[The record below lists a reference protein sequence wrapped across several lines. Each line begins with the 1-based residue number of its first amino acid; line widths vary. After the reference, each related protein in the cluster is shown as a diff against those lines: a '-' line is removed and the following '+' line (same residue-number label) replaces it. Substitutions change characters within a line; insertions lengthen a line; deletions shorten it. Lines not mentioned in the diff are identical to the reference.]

1 MDVGVGSFVFS
12 LGIVSARSFTE
23 GLSPGKPLS
32 TPSAVFKTLRKAAPV
47 LALGVVRV
55 LMVKG
60 SDYPVRMLSGC
71 LRALT
76 IRFCR

>member
-12 LGIVSARSFTE
+12 LGIVSVRQLATKGQTGQS
-23 GLSPGKPLS
+23 GPAWLWSCVK
-32 TPSAVFKTLRKAAPV
+32 ALRKSSAV

-60 SDYPVRMLSGC
+60 AEYPVCPFPALKLS
-71 LRALT
+71 
-76 IRFCR
+76 I